1 MLGRGP
7 LRSELVRGGAE
18 LRGVAVE
25 VVRQQDHVR
34 PGRHLGNYLDL
45 DENIKLLITWYPSM
59 QVWVVPPSLRDMT
72 GMLG

>member
-34 PGRHLGNYLDL
+34 PGRHLAIYLDL
-45 DENIKLLITWYPSM
+45 DKNIKLLITWYPSM
-59 QVWVVPPSLRDMT
+59 FVWVVPPSLRDMT